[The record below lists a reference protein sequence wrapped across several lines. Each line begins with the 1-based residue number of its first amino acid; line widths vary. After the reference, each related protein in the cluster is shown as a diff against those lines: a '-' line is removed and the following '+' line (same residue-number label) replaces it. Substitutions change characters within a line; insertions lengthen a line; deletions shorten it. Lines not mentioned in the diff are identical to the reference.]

1 MHEGDSNMNGSS
13 TNRDNPTFAN
23 DTDTPETPSIETSPG
38 ILPQEP
44 IAREAPSRKQANR
57 EKPSH
62 GKGETT
68 AL

>member
-1 MHEGDSNMNGSS
+1 MNGSS
-13 TNRDNPTFAN
+13 TDRDNPSFAN

-44 IAREAPSRKQANR
+44 IAGEAPSRKQASR
-57 EKPSH
+57 EKSSH
-62 GKGETT
+62 GKGEAT